1 MTSYEELTPDQRE
14 QVDAFISNISP
25 VLYWPGYG
33 TGEVQGYVRE
43 HASNLVLSCL
53 SIEKTKVRT
62 RTRGKR

>member
-14 QVDAFISNISP
+14 QVDALISNAKSTY
-25 VLYWPGYG
+25 LYNLEPFQEQYL
-33 TGEVQGYVRE
+33 RE

-62 RTRGKR
+62 RTRGKQ